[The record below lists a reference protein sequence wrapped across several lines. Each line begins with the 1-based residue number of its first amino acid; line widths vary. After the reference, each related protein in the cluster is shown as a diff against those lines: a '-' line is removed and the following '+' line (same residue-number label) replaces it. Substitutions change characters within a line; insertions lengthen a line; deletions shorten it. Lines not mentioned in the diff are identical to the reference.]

1 MNTGVLPPGE
11 GRAYWVVGDLYTILS
26 GGEDT
31 AGAFALLH
39 AVVPPG
45 GGPPP
50 HIHSREDEAFYV
62 LDGAVTFQA
71 DGREFTATAGTWITL
86 ARGSLHSFRNESAT
100 PAAML
105 IVATPAGL
113 ERFFAE
119 VGVPVTDRAAV
130 PPPVGPDEIARLLE
144 AAPRYGVEI
153 RPPQGAPHP

>member
-1 MNTGVLPPGE
+1 MNTAVLPPGE

-26 GGEDT
+26 GGDDT
-31 AGAFALLH
+31 GGAFALLH

-50 HIHSREDEAFYV
+50 HVHGREDEAFYV
-62 LDGAVTFQA
+62 LDGAVTFHT

-86 ARGSLHSFRNESAT
+86 ARGSLHSFKNTGAT

-119 VGVPVTDRAAV
+119 VGVPATDRTAA
-130 PPPVGPDEIARLLE
+130 PPPVGPDEIARLL
-144 AAPRYGVEI
+144 AVAPRYGIEI
-153 RPPQGAPHP
+153 RPSHP